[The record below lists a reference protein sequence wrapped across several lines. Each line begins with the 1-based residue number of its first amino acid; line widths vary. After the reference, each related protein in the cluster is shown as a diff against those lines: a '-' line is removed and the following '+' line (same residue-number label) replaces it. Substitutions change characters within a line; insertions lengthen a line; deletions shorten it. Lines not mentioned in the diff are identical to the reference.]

1 MKAIDFEL
9 GLIFIII
16 GQFYYNASRET
27 ITITCFI
34 LFMLLLIHYIMKNRG
49 DLFE

>member
-9 GLIFIII
+9 GLIFIIM
-16 GQFYYNASRET
+16 GQFYYNVSYGT
-27 ITITCFI
+27 IAITCFI

>member
-9 GLIFIII
+9 GLIFIIMW
-16 GQFYYNASRET
+16 QFYYNVSRET
-27 ITITCFI
+27 IIITCFI

>member
-9 GLIFIII
+9 GLIFIIMW
-16 GQFYYNASRET
+16 QFYDNVSRGT
-27 ITITCFI
+27 IMITCFI